1 MPGYLLAARRRQE
14 ATRNHFKVGLP
25 SANPKIV
32 QAPRPLSRWSLFTT
46 VDILSTPSFSTMV
59 GMLGTGHL
67 LTCKIKR
74 TDTTDG
80 PHQKAA
86 FVDASICRRN
96 TFATCWKNGRLT
108 ILPPVVSDVFCY
120 AKSDS
125 VQNWSSLVKSRPE
138 HHVLA
143 LVEHKIICRIGDE
156 LFFILQTLSRRSNVA
171 SLSLFQWQTFRRTPF
186 FSSTSSDHYV
196 LDSPR

>member
-67 LTCKIKR
+67 FTCKIKR

-86 FVDASICRRN
+86 FVSTSICWRN

-171 SLSLFQWQTFRRTPF
+171 SLSLISMANIQKNSF
-186 FSSTSSDHYV
+186 
-196 LDSPR
+196 L